1 MKKIILT
8 GCSRGIGK
16 SILESLL
23 ESNYYVIGCS
33 RDSNKDIEK
42 LLLKYENFKYLSVD
56 LSSDDELEVLLKE
69 FDNEEIYGLIN
80 NAGVGLDGI
89 LATLPISDIN
99 KLLSLNLKT
108 PIILCRAMSRNIV
121 KHKTAGR
128 IINISSIIS
137 VRGYNGLS
145 VYSSTKSG
153 LNGLTISLARELGRT
168 GTTVNSILPGYIKTD
183 MTNKL
188 EESQINQILRRT
200 PLGKLPDPEDISSLV
215 NYLLST
221 EAKSI
226 TGQLIKVDGGISV

>member
-1 MKKIILT
+1 
-8 GCSRGIGK
+8 
-16 SILESLL
+16 
-23 ESNYYVIGCS
+23 
-33 RDSNKDIEK
+33 
-42 LLLKYENFKYLSVD
+42 
-56 LSSDDELEVLLKE
+56 
-69 FDNEEIYGLIN
+69 
-80 NAGVGLDGI
+80 
-89 LATLPISDIN
+89 
-99 KLLSLNLKT
+99 
-108 PIILCRAMSRNIV
+108 MSRNII
-121 KHKTAGR
+121 KNKTAGR

-137 VRGYNGLS
+137 ERGYNGLS

-188 EESQINQILRRT
+188 GESQINQILRRT

>member
-1 MKKIILT
+1 M
-8 GCSRGIGK
+8 
-16 SILESLL
+16 

-33 RDSNKDIEK
+33 RDSNKDLEK

-153 LNGLTISLARELGRT
+153 LNGLTISLAR
-168 GTTVNSILPGYIKTD
+168 D
-183 MTNKL
+183 L
-188 EESQINQILRRT
+188 EEQAQ
-200 PLGKLPDPEDISSLV
+200 
-215 NYLLST
+215 
-221 EAKSI
+221 
-226 TGQLIKVDGGISV
+226 Q

>member
-23 ESNYYVIGCS
+23 QANYYVIGCS
-33 RDSNKDIEK
+33 RDSNKDIEN
-42 LLLKYENFKYLSVD
+42 LLLRYENFKYLSVD
-56 LSSDDELEVLLKE
+56 LSSEDELEVLLRE
-69 FDNEEIYGLIN
+69 FDNDEIYGLIN

-89 LATLPISDIN
+89 LATLPITDID

-108 PIILCRAMSRNIV
+108 PILLCRAMSRNII

-137 VRGYNGLS
+137 KRGYNGLS
-145 VYSSTKSG
+145 VYSSTKAG

-168 GTTVNSILPGYIKTD
+168 GSTVNSILPGYIETD
-183 MTNKL
+183 MTKSL
-188 EESQINQILRRT
+188 DESQINQILRRT
-200 PLGKLPDPEDISSLV
+200 PLGKLPDSKDISNLV
-215 NYLLST
+215 KYLLSD

-226 TGQLIKVDGGISV
+226 TGQLIKVDSGISV

>member
-1 MKKIILT
+1 M
-8 GCSRGIGK
+8 
-16 SILESLL
+16 

-33 RDSNKDIEK
+33 RDSNKDLEK